1 MTRNNRN
8 NRPHQDSLTKIVS
21 YVRSVVNTTPPDQ
34 VEDGI
39 DVRDWIAILV
49 TANSRNPVV
58 GSGASAATEASV
70 KLRLWRW
77 RERATEGAGRPTGQ
91 WFADNSFTLSLN
103 GDIDATPMER
113 VWLTHNS
120 EKIYLEIE
128 EITDDS
134 TNLVDFTLGVW
145 GLGPKRGEDLDGI
158 EGVGLSSAIASAAAA
173 AGGLTSLVFATDPTD
188 DTTATLALVDAEYK
202 VVTSHTGTHDV
213 ATGLPLSRGG
223 SVATDYDQT
232 DVAHGD
238 DVHNVATLD
247 GKQIQAGYNRPGDYQ
262 RTAEID
268 PLNQQYVNDKVAE
281 VTNTATVTNNYYL
294 DMNAFRKAGFQL
306 TLTPGSG
313 TVVVKFFGTIEN
325 DDPDLT
331 ARTYQDVTLK
341 AYAAGSFSLSNTL
354 PDTVEFWASYTAI
367 KINVVVTNASADS
380 SYRIDS
386 KRLY

>member
-1 MTRNNRN
+1 MTRNNIN
-8 NRPHQDSLTKIVS
+8 NAPHVVSLTKLTS
-21 YVRSVVNTTPPDQ
+21 YVRSVVNTTPPGQ
-34 VEDGI
+34 NNQGI
-39 DVRDWIAILV
+39 DVREWIAVLV
-49 TANSRNPVV
+49 TANTHDPVV
-58 GSGASAATEASV
+58 GSGASAAVEASV
-70 KLRLWRW
+70 KLRVWRW
-77 RERATEGAGRPTGQ
+77 RERATDGAGRPGGQ

-145 GLGPKRGEDLDGI
+145 GMGPKRGEELDGV
-158 EGVGLSSAIASAAAA
+158 EGVGLSSAIASAA

-223 SVATDYDQT
+223 AVGTDYDKT
-232 DVAHGD
+232 DVAHDD
-238 DVHNVATLD
+238 DVHIVATLD
-247 GKQIQAGYNRPGDYQ
+247 GKQIQAGYNRPGDYNRQ
-262 RTAEID
+262 AEID
-268 PLNQQYVNDKVAE
+268 PLNMQYVNDKVAE
-281 VTNTATVTNNYYL
+281 VTNSAASTLNYYL
-294 DMNAFRKAGFQL
+294 DLNGFKRMSAQL
-306 TLTPGSG
+306 ELTAGSG
-313 TVVVKFFGTIEN
+313 TVTVKFYGTMED

-341 AYAAGSFSLSNTL
+341 AYAAGSFTLSNIL
-354 PDTVEFWASYTAI
+354 PDTDEFWGCFTAV
-367 KINVVVTNASADS
+367 KINVVIVNASADS
-380 SYRIDS
+380 SYRIDT
-386 KRLY
+386 KRHY